1 MAIAVPIAFGIRSNL
16 RILFVHIEWVSPG
29 QDYEKIKG
37 LFWFTDI
44 LKQLM
49 TLEVNIM
56 SDLHIEICEAVEKI
70 LCEELSMESCERTYE
85 IAAQIVEAVFEKED
99 QLKRG
104 DLNV

>member
-1 MAIAVPIAFGIRSNL
+1 
-16 RILFVHIEWVSPG
+16 
-29 QDYEKIKG
+29 
-37 LFWFTDI
+37 
-44 LKQLM
+44 
-49 TLEVNIM
+49 M
-56 SDLHIEICEAVEKI
+56 SDLHIEICESVEKI